1 MSPRHIPN
9 LLCVLRMIA
18 VVPLVWL
25 LLEAQYPTALAL
37 FLLAGFTDGLDGY
50 LAKRFDWRSRLGGI
64 LDPLADKLLL
74 VSSFATLAWIGLAP
88 TWLFVAVVVRDLV
101 IVSGATAYRLVIG
114 PFEAS
119 PTLISKTNSAAQMLY
134 VLLVVMAAAFGT
146 PAGPILT
153 AMGWVVLATTLAS
166 GIHYVASWAQRAR
179 RAHRPT

>member
-18 VVPLVWL
+18 VVPLVWW
-25 LLEAQYPTALAL
+25 LLEGKYSYALAL

-88 TWLFVAVVVRDLV
+88 TWLFVAVMVRDLV
-101 IVSGATAYRLVIG
+101 IVSGASAYRLVIG

-119 PTLISKTNSAAQMLY
+119 PTLISKINSAAQMLY
-134 VLLVVMAAAFGT
+134 VLMVVTAAASGM
-146 PAGPILT
+146 PAEPILGT
-153 AMGWVVLATTLAS
+153 MGWAVLATTLAS
-166 GIHYVASWAQRAR
+166 GIHYVASWAGRAR
-179 RAHRPT
+179 RARHAD